1 MRKKKKHLNI
11 LSVYRALS
19 TESFRSTQQQFSYQ
33 VRIVFLSS
41 DTVFKVLH
49 QSYKHVLSG

>member
-1 MRKKKKHLNI
+1 MRKKITFEL

-49 QSYKHVLSG
+49 QLYKHVLSG